1 MKRKITYK
9 ELVSILRLHSL
20 YLEGKPG
27 GEQADLR
34 DADLTGINM
43 VAAAYEATGKDY
55 VALTGAHMEGADFSA
70 LSMKWAH
77 LDKAYLSGALFSG
90 TFLKGGTFRGSDATG
105 ADFTKANLMN
115 ADFRDALLREADFSQ
130 AKLRDMEPSG
140 ASFEG
145 AVFSTKTTGLEMLI
159 VNGHDNEGLL
169 HAVLDSDPRL
179 LRTLQKAEQEHALTY
194 PEKVKE
200 RMDSCR
206 KDIISEL
213 EKGGLIYIDIPSG
226 AVACIREKGKA
237 AMDQSLLNTLIPQKD
252 QHIVTITDSSRPRN
266 CRVFEDGKL
275 RSSRRSM
282 EEAVA
287 DAMEILGKRNEDC
300 CWQKDTIHGLKYT

>member
-9 ELVSILRLHSL
+9 ELVNILRLHSL
-20 YLEGKPG
+20 YLEGRPG

-34 DADLTGINM
+34 NADLTGINM

-55 VALTGAHMEGADFSA
+55 AVLTGAHMEGADFSA

-77 LDKAYLSGALFSG
+77 LDKACLSGALFCG
-90 TFLKGGTFRGSDATG
+90 TFLKGGTFRDSDASG
-105 ADFTKANLMN
+105 ADFTKANLMD
-115 ADFRDALLREADFSQ
+115 ADFGNALLREADFSQ
-130 AKLRDMEPSG
+130 AKLRGMESSG

-145 AVFSTKTTGLEMLI
+145 AGFSRKTTGLEMLA

-179 LRTLQKAEQEHALTY
+179 LRTLQKVEQEYALTY
-194 PEKVKE
+194 PKKIKE
-200 RMDSCR
+200 HMDKCR
-206 KDIISEL
+206 RDIISEL
-213 EKGGLIYIDIPSG
+213 EKGGLLYMDIPSG

-252 QHIVTITDSSRPRN
+252 QHIVTITDGGKPRS

-275 RSSRRSM
+275 HSSRRSM

-300 CWQKDTIHGLKYT
+300 CWQKNTIYGL